1 MTRKSLSKIINTPG
15 LQKWEFKHSEDKK
28 LLIQS
33 IESFNTQ
40 EQAALA
46 EELEIRDLDSF
57 SSVID
62 FSCSEFL
69 FFSDVIFFNTT
80 FTNISSFEESIFT
93 GNVKFVNS
101 DFPEIANFWGVTFIK
116 PYFFRDV
123 TFGEYSL
130 VNTVPFVSSIK
141 PAVAAYQEV
150 HLAIPTIYIQL
161 FAVLQSVISATLS
174 FLTGLALKHKFS
186 IK

>member
-1 MTRKSLSKIINTPG
+1 MTRKILSKIINTPG

-80 FTNISSFEESIFT
+80 FTNISSFEES
-93 GNVKFVNS
+93 
-101 DFPEIANFWGVTFIK
+101 
-116 PYFFRDV
+116 
-123 TFGEYSL
+123 
-130 VNTVPFVSSIK
+130 
-141 PAVAAYQEV
+141 
-150 HLAIPTIYIQL
+150 
-161 FAVLQSVISATLS
+161 
-174 FLTGLALKHKFS
+174 
-186 IK
+186 